1 MATLDELRPD
11 YEQLF
16 NSCLIKPAK
25 FAEIDGYVTR
35 IVANRNRYE
44 SIGSP
49 LNIPWYFIG
58 VIHTLECGLNF
69 KRHLHNGDP
78 LTART
83 VNVPKGRPKTGQ
95 PPFIFEESAADAL
108 RVDGFDTVTDWSV
121 AGMLF
126 LFEKYNGFGYRR
138 SSIRIP
144 SPYLWSY
151 STHYTKG
158 KFSSDGVFDPNLI
171 SKQPGTATLLR
182 RLAERQEIT
191 FGDQQLNRL
200 KALKELVAV
209 VRFNPKVVNE
219 DARRLQILLNAMGIP
234 LLRDGKAGEKTS
246 NAVKQLIGKFLQGD
260 PRRAD

>member
-1 MATLDELRPD
+1 MANLDELRPE

-16 NSCLIKPAK
+16 NSCIIKPSK
-25 FAEIDGYVTR
+25 FAEIDGFVTTV
-35 IVANRNRYE
+35 VANRDRYE
-44 SIGSP
+44 VIGGP
-49 LNIPWYFIG
+49 LGVPWYFIG
-58 VIHTLECGLNF
+58 VIHALECGLNF

-83 VNVPKGRPKTGQ
+83 VNVPKGRPKTEQ
-95 PPFIFEESAADAL
+95 PPFTFAESAADAL
-108 RVDGFDTVTDWSV
+108 QVDGFDKVTDWSV

-138 SSIRIP
+138 PSIRIP

-151 STHYTKG
+151 SNHYSKG
-158 KFSSDGVFDPNLI
+158 KFSSDGVYDPNLI

-191 FGDQQLNRL
+191 FGDQELNRL

-219 DARRLQILLNAMGIP
+219 DARRLQILLNDTGFP

-246 NAVKQLIGKFLQGD
+246 NAVKQLLGKFLQGD